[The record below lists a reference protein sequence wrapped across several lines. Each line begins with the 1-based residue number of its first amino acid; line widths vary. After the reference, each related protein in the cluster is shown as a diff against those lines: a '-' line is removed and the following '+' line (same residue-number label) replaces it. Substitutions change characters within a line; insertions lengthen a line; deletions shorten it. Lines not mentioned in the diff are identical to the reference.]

1 MTVSAGTLADTGK
14 GLVVTGVRG
23 NVADLVSAAAR
34 EYPTAVALI
43 DTVSG
48 HTVTWEALDTAVDAL
63 AHALPQA
70 GFRAGDR
77 VALRLPTSPAFAV
90 GFFGVTRAGGVAVP
104 LSPQA
109 PAAEL
114 LPVLEHSG
122 ARVLLGPPDSE
133 LGPDL
138 TVLEPDVGATGDPV
152 APARGGEDIAALL
165 YTSGTTGPARGV
177 MLSHRALL
185 ANVEQL
191 RSLHPPVAER
201 TDRVFIAIPLHHSYG
216 LGPGLLTTAAAGATA
231 VLSPRFDARGALAD
245 CAAHRVTVLLGVPGM
260 YTEFAGLPADEVG
273 EQLSTARLLISGAA
287 PLRPKVLAAMRAATG
302 LAVYEGYGL
311 TEAAPVVTSTL
322 VTGYAKPGS
331 VGRPLPGVEVRLVD
345 SDGSEEEVPLDP
357 ADPDDAFGE
366 DEAGTGLVAIRGAN
380 LFSGY
385 WPDGAHGPDSDGW
398 LRTGDIG
405 YLDTDGDLHL
415 VDRANDLIIVNGFNV
430 YPQEVERVIAELPQV
445 AEVAVVGVLD
455 ERSGEAVRAVVV
467 PNQGAALSEQ
477 QVLQHCAERVAGYK
491 VPTTVRFVSELPYSP
506 TGKPRRVEL
515 RS

>member
-1 MTVSAGTLADTGK
+1 M
-14 GLVVTGVRG
+14 TGVRG
-23 NVADLVSAAAR
+23 NVADLVSTAAAAH
-34 EYPTAVALI
+34 PTAVALI

-48 HTVTWEALDTAVDAL
+48 NTLTWKALDAAVDAL
-63 AHALPQA
+63 ARSLGEA
-70 GFRAGDR
+70 GLRPGDR
-77 VALRLPTSPAFAV
+77 VALRSPTSPAFAI
-90 GFFGVTRAGGVAVP
+90 GFFAVARAGGIAVP

-122 ARVLLGPPDSE
+122 ARVLLGTADAE
-133 LGPDL
+133 LGDDV
-138 TVLEPDVGATGDPV
+138 TVLEPDQCESGDPV
-152 APARGGEDIAALL
+152 DPVGGGEDLAALL
-165 YTSGTTGPARGV
+165 YTSGTSGPARGV

-191 RSLHPPVAER
+191 RSLTPPVAAPG
-201 TDRVFIAIPLHHSYG
+201 DRVFIAIPLHHIYG

-231 VLSPRFDARGALAD
+231 VLAPRFDAKQALAH
-245 CAAHRVTVLLGVPGM
+245 CSTHRVTVLLGVPGM
-260 YTEFAGLPADEVG
+260 YADFAALPPDEVG
-273 EQLSTARLLISGAA
+273 ERLSTVRLLVSGAA

-302 LAVYEGYGL
+302 LPVYEGYGL

-345 SDGSEEEVPLDP
+345 SDGSGEGVPLDP

-366 DEAGTGLVAIRGAN
+366 DEAGTGLVAVRGEN

-385 WPDGAHGPDSDGW
+385 WPDGTHGPDTDGW
-398 LRTGDIG
+398 LRTGDVG

-430 YPQEVERVIAELPQV
+430 YPREVEQVIAELPQV

-455 ERSGEAVRAVVV
+455 ERSGEAVRAVV
-467 PNQGAALSEQ
+467 PKPGAALSEQ
-477 QVLQHCAERVAGYK
+477 QVRQRCSERLAGYK
-491 VPTTVRFVSELPYSP
+491 VPATVRFVSELPHSP
-506 TGKPRRVEL
+506 TGKLRRADL

>member
-1 MTVSAGTLADTGK
+1 M
-14 GLVVTGVRG
+14 TGVRG
-23 NVADLVSAAAR
+23 NVADLVSTAATAH
-34 EYPTAVALI
+34 PTTVALI

-48 HTVTWEALDTAVDAL
+48 DTVTWKALDAAVDAL
-63 AHALPQA
+63 ARSLSEA
-70 GFRAGDR
+70 GLRPGDR
-77 VALRLPTSPAFAV
+77 VALRSPTCPAFAI
-90 GFFGVTRAGGVAVP
+90 GFFAVARAGGIVVP

-109 PAAEL
+109 PNAEL
-114 LPVLEHSG
+114 LPVLEQSG
-122 ARVLLGPPDSE
+122 ARMLLGSADAE
-133 LGPDL
+133 LGHDL
-138 TVLEPDVGATGDPV
+138 TVLEPDLGASGDPV
-152 APARGGEDIAALL
+152 DPVGGGEDIAALL
-165 YTSGTTGPARGV
+165 YTSGTAGPARGV

-191 RSLHPPVAER
+191 RSLTPPVAEPG
-201 TDRVFIAIPLHHSYG
+201 DRVFIAIPLHHIYG
-216 LGPGLLTTAAAGATA
+216 LGPGLLTAAAAGATA
-231 VLSPRFDARGALAD
+231 VLAPRFEARQALAH
-245 CAAHRVTVLLGVPGM
+245 CSTHRVTVLLGVPGM
-260 YTEFAGLPADEVG
+260 YADFAALPPEEVG
-273 EQLSTARLLISGAA
+273 ERLSTVRLLVSGAA

-345 SDGSEEEVPLDP
+345 SDGSGEGVPLDP

-366 DEAGTGLVAIRGAN
+366 DEAGTGLVAIRGEN

-385 WPDGAHGPDSDGW
+385 WPDGAHGPDADGW
-398 LRTGDIG
+398 VRTGDVG

-430 YPQEVERVIAELPQV
+430 YPREVEQVIAELPQV
-445 AEVAVVGVLD
+445 AEVAVVGMLD

-467 PNQGAALSEQ
+467 PKPGAALSEQ
-477 QVLQHCAERVAGYK
+477 QVLQRCSERLAGYK
-491 VPTTVRFVSELPYSP
+491 VPATVRFVSELPHSP
-506 TGKPRRVEL
+506 TGKLRRLDL